1 MHFTIFVDVKSEE
14 LRNILHKVL
23 KDINIIYL
31 QKDKS
36 TIKEIFI
43 SKKFDIYLLLIFHL
57 DLIRSLI

>member
-36 TIKEIFI
+36 TIREIFI